1 MNSLA
6 SPDVSLRAALSSKGC
21 RPVAYFTIYTTLTG
35 SVTAGL
41 FLSQC
46 GYWSALA
53 DDGWFYHTASQFT
66 AETGLSR
73 REQEMARRKLVALGF
88 LEEKRAG
95 MPAKTHF
102 RVNESA
108 VIFAVGQYL
117 LSLATDS
124 DGKPEN
130 KRLPVS
136 TKSENKFRQKGETSF
151 DKKVKQVSTK
161 SENKI
166 SQKVETA
173 PYSCIKETKEETKI
187 TCPEAS
193 QASPLSAVA
202 DVAFS
207 SSIPEIQTPVSEQI
221 TVEIQPPVEP
231 QISAPISTA
240 AEDEFTL
247 TGEPVAAK
255 PARFKS
261 VLKDKLPIKLQKV
274 LTSQIEADALE
285 VFEFWKEHHGHP
297 NAQFTEQRAKA
308 VVGTLA
314 GGSTKDELLA
324 AVRGAKRSRYHQGE
338 NETRTVYDDLELI
351 CRNRQKVEQFSA
363 YLGTAKMATAP
374 TAPTRLPAPATP
386 TAPPAPPVTES
397 DIARRIAALT
407 ESGTIVTD
415 RPSRIQQTREYYEAR
430 MGFAELYRVL
440 ATNPDATGLPAVEEV
455 LAFGI
460 EHGVFASNY
469 PEFAQ
474 MCREVFG
481 RWLLWQHRNEI
492 AARNAFARALE
503 HPKFVAQVLARYGVF
518 PATHGQEVACA

>member
-1 MNSLA
+1 M
-6 SPDVSLRAALSSKGC
+6 
-21 RPVAYFTIYTTLTG
+21 
-35 SVTAGL
+35 
-41 FLSQC
+41 
-46 GYWSALA
+46 
-53 DDGWFYHTASQFT
+53 
-66 AETGLSR
+66 SR
-73 REQEMARRKLVALGF
+73 
-88 LEEKRAG
+88 
-95 MPAKTHF
+95 
-102 RVNESA
+102 
-108 VIFAVGQYL
+108 
-117 LSLATDS
+117 
-124 DGKPEN
+124 
-130 KRLPVS
+130 
-136 TKSENKFRQKGETSF
+136 
-151 DKKVKQVSTK
+151 
-161 SENKI
+161 
-166 SQKVETA
+166 
-173 PYSCIKETKEETKI
+173 
-187 TCPEAS
+187 
-193 QASPLSAVA
+193 SAVA
-202 DVAFS
+202 DVAFP

-231 QISAPISTA
+231 QISAPIPTT

-255 PARFKS
+255 STRFKS
-261 VLKDKLPIKLQKV
+261 VLKDKLPVKLQKA
-274 LTSQIEADALE
+274 LTPQIEADALE
-285 VFEFWKEHHGHP
+285 VFEFWKDHHSHP

-314 GGSTKDELLA
+314 GGSTRDELLA

-363 YLGTAKMATAP
+363 YLGAAKMATVP
-374 TAPTRLPAPATP
+374 TTPTRLPAPATP

-415 RPSRIQQTREYYEAR
+415 RPARIQQTREYYEAR

-455 LAFGI
+455 LVFGI
-460 EHGVFASNY
+460 EHGVFTSNH

-474 MCREVFG
+474 MRREVFG

-503 HPKFVAQVLARYGVF
+503 HPKYVTQVLARYGVS